1 MTSGSSSAASDLGVQ
16 SSDVSLTFDDSEIV
30 VNPGERLD
38 LNCGFKGE
46 YRYCIWE
53 VEGAKPIQVED
64 VYGNFHPGM
73 SKPEVSEGNE
83 CGIVINSVS
92 TEQHGMWT
100 CRVFITGNSLEGT
113 KNVIVTVKP
122 TYPVLEVDNSQLLE
136 VTSEE
141 ETPVKCVVAAA
152 RPAVGIRWFLGDKD
166 VTVMAETE
174 ETPTDNEGMYKSIS
188 TLRRTFEP
196 MENGMT
202 LTCSVSHKT
211 LTVPENESIPLNVIF
226 KPVEKPVSTYYQIR
240 PGSDYEV
247 KLNFSAN
254 PPPIRKEW
262 RYGDSFQNIAVSIE
276 IPGAKDRYETYI
288 EELGNGMYTAT
299 LRIAGFKEEDA
310 NQRYLLVVENDIG
323 ETTYK
328 VRLSMDD
335 APKDGD
341 SETRDH
347 DKNPSTEYSVSEG
360 IVFDDDTMSNTLSG
374 GAVAGIVIVVLV
386 IVAAVAAAGYARYR
400 QMFCFA
406 PVVTPDPEEGKE
418 TKEEHS
424 DTESA
429 RGANT
434 TRAANLKNSLGRL
447 TQVFKKPKKEQ
458 ETKLENI
465 GDDEKRSLT
474 TDDPKKG
481 SPVKEQNVDDKELT
495 GETRIP
501 EEMLPPIQNS
511 EQNNSEVKRELSDEI
526 KVPEDGTPH
535 MVNAEQKPAEKKEV
549 VYAELDLGK
558 SESDKKTEVKAEDK
572 TEYAQIV
579 GTVTDNRED
588 EKKE

>member
-1 MTSGSSSAASDLGVQ
+1 MCKCSFVRVACVALALAAASLAQEYSVDEPNSGDVVFNGVQ
-16 SSDVSLTFDDSEIV
+16 SSEDLLIFDASEIV

-38 LNCGFKGE
+38 LNCGFKGP
-46 YRYCIWE
+46 YRHCIWE
-53 VEGAKPIQVED
+53 LEGAKPIQVED
-64 VYGNFHPGM
+64 VYENVHPGM

-92 TEQHGMWT
+92 TEQHGLWT
-100 CRVFITGNSLEGT
+100 CRVFITGNSLEGS

-122 TYPVLEVDNSQLLE
+122 TSPVLEVDNSQLLE
-136 VTSEE
+136 VNSDE

-152 RPAVGIRWFLGDKD
+152 RPAVGIRWFLGDRD

-196 MENGMT
+196 MENGMM

-211 LTVPENESIPLNVIF
+211 LNAPENESIPLNVIF

-254 PPPIRKEW
+254 PRPIRKEW

-276 IPGAKDRYETYI
+276 IPGAKDHYETYL
-288 EELGNGMYTAT
+288 EELGNGMYTAV

-310 NQRYLLVVENDIG
+310 NQRYLLVVENDLG
-323 ETTYK
+323 ETEYK

-347 DKNPSTEYSVSEG
+347 DKNPSTEYSVSE
-360 IVFDDDTMSNTLSG
+360 DTLSG
-374 GAVAGIVIVVLV
+374 GAVAGIVIVVLI
-386 IVAAVAAAGYARYR
+386 IVAAIGAAAYARYR

-418 TKEEHS
+418 TKEEH

-481 SPVKEQNVDDKELT
+481 SPIKEQNVDD
-495 GETRIP
+495 
-501 EEMLPPIQNS
+501 
-511 EQNNSEVKRELSDEI
+511 
-526 KVPEDGTPH
+526 
-535 MVNAEQKPAEKKEV
+535 KEV

-558 SESDKKTEVKAEDK
+558 SESDKKTEVKAEEK

>member
-1 MTSGSSSAASDLGVQ
+1 MCKCSFVRVACVALALAAASLAQEYSVNEPNNSDVVFNGVQ

-347 DKNPSTEYSVSEG
+347 DKNPSTEYSVSE
-360 IVFDDDTMSNTLSG
+360 DTLSG

-418 TKEEHS
+418 TKEEH

-474 TDDPKKG
+474 TEDPKKG
-481 SPVKEQNVDDKELT
+481 SPVKEQNVDD
-495 GETRIP
+495 
-501 EEMLPPIQNS
+501 
-511 EQNNSEVKRELSDEI
+511 
-526 KVPEDGTPH
+526 
-535 MVNAEQKPAEKKEV
+535 KEV

>member
-1 MTSGSSSAASDLGVQ
+1 MCKCSFVRVACVALALAAASLAQEYSVNEPNNSDVVFNGVQ

-347 DKNPSTEYSVSEG
+347 DKNPSTEYSVSE
-360 IVFDDDTMSNTLSG
+360 DTLSG

-418 TKEEHS
+418 TKEEH

-481 SPVKEQNVDDKELT
+481 SPVKEQNVDDKE
-495 GETRIP
+495 
-501 EEMLPPIQNS
+501 
-511 EQNNSEVKRELSDEI
+511 
-526 KVPEDGTPH
+526 
-535 MVNAEQKPAEKKEV
+535 V

>member
-1 MTSGSSSAASDLGVQ
+1 MCKCSFVRVACVALALAAASLAQEYSVNEPNNSDVVFNGVQ

-335 APKDGD
+335 APKD
-341 SETRDH
+341 
-347 DKNPSTEYSVSEG
+347 
-360 IVFDDDTMSNTLSG
+360 TLSG

-481 SPVKEQNVDDKELT
+481 SPVKEQNVDDKE
-495 GETRIP
+495 
-501 EEMLPPIQNS
+501 
-511 EQNNSEVKRELSDEI
+511 
-526 KVPEDGTPH
+526 
-535 MVNAEQKPAEKKEV
+535 V

>member
-1 MTSGSSSAASDLGVQ
+1 MCKCSFVRVACVALALAAASLAQEYSVDEPNNGDVVFNGVQ
-16 SSDVSLTFDDSEIV
+16 GSDVSLIFDASEIV
-30 VNPGERLD
+30 VNPGEQLD
-38 LNCGFKGE
+38 LNCGFKGQ
-46 YRYCIWE
+46 YRHCIWE
-53 VEGAKPIQVED
+53 LEGAKPIQVQD
-64 VYGNFHPGM
+64 VYENVHPGM
-73 SKPEVSEGNE
+73 SKPVESEGNE

-100 CRVFITGNSLEGT
+100 CRVFITGNSLEGS

-122 TYPVLEVDNSQLLE
+122 TYPVLEVDNNQLLE
-136 VTSEE
+136 VNSDE

-152 RPAVGIRWFLGDKD
+152 RPAVGIRWFLGDRD

-196 MENGMT
+196 MENGMM

-211 LTVPENESIPLNVIF
+211 LNVPENASISLNVVF

-276 IPGAKDRYETYI
+276 IPGAKDHYETYM

-310 NQRYLLVVENDIG
+310 NQRYLLVVENELG
-323 ETTYK
+323 ETEYK

-347 DKNPSTEYSVSEG
+347 DKNPSTEYSVSEE
-360 IVFDDDTMSNTLSG
+360 TLSG
-374 GAVAGIVIVVLV
+374 GAVAGIVIVVLI
-386 IVAAVAAAGYARYR
+386 IVAAIGAAAYARYR

-406 PVVTPDPEEGKE
+406 PRAESKAYIGDAERNETDNGTANDAVKASTDHVNGK
-418 TKEEHS
+418 TDS
-424 DTESA
+424 TV
-429 RGANT
+429 ANG
-434 TRAANLKNSLGRL
+434 NGNVEQ
-447 TQVFKKPKKEQ
+447 TQV
-458 ETKLENI
+458 
-465 GDDEKRSLT
+465 
-474 TDDPKKG
+474 
-481 SPVKEQNVDDKELT
+481 
-495 GETRIP
+495 
-501 EEMLPPIQNS
+501 EEI
-511 EQNNSEVKRELSDEI
+511 NN
-526 KVPEDGTPH
+526 
-535 MVNAEQKPAEKKEV
+535 EKKN
-549 VYAELDLGK
+549 
-558 SESDKKTEVKAEDK
+558 
-572 TEYAQIV
+572 
-579 GTVTDNRED
+579 TDV
-588 EKKE
+588 

>member
-1 MTSGSSSAASDLGVQ
+1 MCKCSFVRVACVALALAAASLAQEYSVDEPNNGDVVFNGVQ
-16 SSDVSLTFDDSEIV
+16 GSDVSLIFDASEIV
-30 VNPGERLD
+30 VNPGEQLD
-38 LNCGFKGE
+38 LNCGFKGQ
-46 YRYCIWE
+46 YRHCIWE
-53 VEGAKPIQVED
+53 LEGAKPIQVQD
-64 VYGNFHPGM
+64 VYENVHPGM
-73 SKPEVSEGNE
+73 SKPVESEGNE

-100 CRVFITGNSLEGT
+100 CRVFITGNSLEGS

-122 TYPVLEVDNSQLLE
+122 TYPVLEVDNNQLLE
-136 VTSEE
+136 VNSDE

-152 RPAVGIRWFLGDKD
+152 RPAVGIRWFLGDRD

-196 MENGMT
+196 MENGMM

-211 LTVPENESIPLNVIF
+211 LNVPENASISLNVVF

-276 IPGAKDRYETYI
+276 IPGAKDHYETYM

-310 NQRYLLVVENDIG
+310 NQRYLLVVENELG
-323 ETTYK
+323 ETEYK

-347 DKNPSTEYSVSEG
+347 DKNPSTEYSVSEE
-360 IVFDDDTMSNTLSG
+360 TLSG
-374 GAVAGIVIVVLV
+374 GAVAGIVIVVLI
-386 IVAAVAAAGYARYR
+386 IVAAIGAAAYARYR

-418 TKEEHS
+418 TKEEH

-474 TDDPKKG
+474 TDEPKKG
-481 SPVKEQNVDDKELT
+481 SPIKEQNVDD
-495 GETRIP
+495 
-501 EEMLPPIQNS
+501 
-511 EQNNSEVKRELSDEI
+511 
-526 KVPEDGTPH
+526 
-535 MVNAEQKPAEKKEV
+535 KEV

>member
-1 MTSGSSSAASDLGVQ
+1 MCKCSFVRVACVALALAAASLAQEYSVDEPNNGDVVFNGVQ
-16 SSDVSLTFDDSEIV
+16 GSDVSLIFDASEIV
-30 VNPGERLD
+30 VNPGEQLD
-38 LNCGFKGE
+38 LNCGFKGQ
-46 YRYCIWE
+46 YRHCIWE
-53 VEGAKPIQVED
+53 LEGAKPIQVQD
-64 VYGNFHPGM
+64 VYENVHPGM
-73 SKPEVSEGNE
+73 SKPVESEGNE

-100 CRVFITGNSLEGT
+100 CRVFITGNSLEGS

-122 TYPVLEVDNSQLLE
+122 TYPVLEVDNNQLLE
-136 VTSEE
+136 VNSDE

-152 RPAVGIRWFLGDKD
+152 RPAVGIRWFLGDRD

-196 MENGMT
+196 MENGMM

-211 LTVPENESIPLNVIF
+211 LNVPENASISLNVVF

-276 IPGAKDRYETYI
+276 IPGAKDHYETYM

-310 NQRYLLVVENDIG
+310 NQRYLLVVENELG
-323 ETTYK
+323 ETEYK

-347 DKNPSTEYSVSEG
+347 DKNPSTEYSVSEE
-360 IVFDDDTMSNTLSG
+360 TLSG
-374 GAVAGIVIVVLV
+374 GAVAGIVIVVLI
-386 IVAAVAAAGYARYR
+386 IVAAIGAAAYARYR

-474 TDDPKKG
+474 TDEPKKG
-481 SPVKEQNVDDKELT
+481 SPIKEQNVDD
-495 GETRIP
+495 
-501 EEMLPPIQNS
+501 
-511 EQNNSEVKRELSDEI
+511 
-526 KVPEDGTPH
+526 
-535 MVNAEQKPAEKKEV
+535 KEV

>member
-1 MTSGSSSAASDLGVQ
+1 MCECSFVRVACVALALAAASLAQEYSVDEPNNRDVVFNGVQ
-16 SSDVSLTFDDSEIV
+16 SSDVSLIFDDADII

-38 LNCGFKGE
+38 LNCGFQGQ
-46 YRYCIWE
+46 YRHCIWE
-53 VEGAKPIQVED
+53 LEGAKPIQVQD
-64 VYGNFHPGM
+64 VYDNVHPGM
-73 SKPEVSEGNE
+73 SKPEVPEGNE

-92 TEQHGMWT
+92 TEQHGKWT
-100 CRVFITGNSLEGT
+100 CRVFITGNSLEGS
-113 KNVIVTVKP
+113 KKVIVTVKP
-122 TYPVLEVDNSQLLE
+122 TYPILEVDNSQLLE
-136 VTSEE
+136 VTSDA

-196 MENGMT
+196 MENGMM
-202 LTCSVSHKT
+202 LVCSVSHKT
-211 LTVPENESIPLNVIF
+211 LTVPENASIPLNVVF

-254 PPPIRKEW
+254 PPPTRKEW
-262 RYGDSFQNIAVSIE
+262 RYGDTFQNIAVSIE

-310 NQRYLLVVENDIG
+310 NQRYMLVVQNDLG
-323 ETTYK
+323 ETSYK

-347 DKNPSTEYSVSEG
+347 DKNPSTEYSVSE
-360 IVFDDDTMSNTLSG
+360 DTLSG
-374 GAVAGIVIVVLV
+374 GAVAGIVIVVLI
-386 IVAAVAAAGYARYR
+386 IVTAVAAAGYARYR

-418 TKEEHS
+418 TKEEH

-474 TDDPKKG
+474 TEDPKKG
-481 SPVKEQNVDDKELT
+481 SPIKEQNVDD
-495 GETRIP
+495 
-501 EEMLPPIQNS
+501 
-511 EQNNSEVKRELSDEI
+511 
-526 KVPEDGTPH
+526 
-535 MVNAEQKPAEKKEV
+535 KEV

>member
-1 MTSGSSSAASDLGVQ
+1 MCECSFVRVACVALALAAASLAQEYSVDEPNNRDVVFNGVQ
-16 SSDVSLTFDDSEIV
+16 SSDVSLIFDDADII

-38 LNCGFKGE
+38 LNCGFQGQ
-46 YRYCIWE
+46 YRHCIWE
-53 VEGAKPIQVED
+53 LEGAKPIQVQD
-64 VYGNFHPGM
+64 VYDNVHPGM
-73 SKPEVSEGNE
+73 SKPEVPEGNE

-92 TEQHGMWT
+92 TEQHGKWT
-100 CRVFITGNSLEGT
+100 CRVFITGNSLEGS
-113 KNVIVTVKP
+113 KKVIVTVKP
-122 TYPVLEVDNSQLLE
+122 TYPILEVDNSQLLE
-136 VTSEE
+136 VTSDA

-196 MENGMT
+196 MENGMM
-202 LTCSVSHKT
+202 LVCSVSHKT
-211 LTVPENESIPLNVIF
+211 LTVPENASIPLNVVF

-254 PPPIRKEW
+254 PPPTRKEW
-262 RYGDSFQNIAVSIE
+262 RYGDTFQNIAVSIE

-310 NQRYLLVVENDIG
+310 NQRYMLVVQNDLG
-323 ETTYK
+323 ETSYK

-335 APKDGD
+335 APKD
-341 SETRDH
+341 
-347 DKNPSTEYSVSEG
+347 
-360 IVFDDDTMSNTLSG
+360 TLSG
-374 GAVAGIVIVVLV
+374 GAVAGIVIVVLI
-386 IVAAVAAAGYARYR
+386 IVTAVAAAGYARYR

-418 TKEEHS
+418 TKEEH

-474 TDDPKKG
+474 TEDPKKG
-481 SPVKEQNVDDKELT
+481 SPIKEQNVDDKELT

-535 MVNAEQKPAEKKEV
+535 MVNAEQKAADKKEV

>member
-1 MTSGSSSAASDLGVQ
+1 MLKFLVISTFLLIGVQ
-16 SSDVSLTFDDSEIV
+16 GSDVSLIFDASEIV
-30 VNPGERLD
+30 VNPGEQLD
-38 LNCGFKGE
+38 LNCGFKGQ
-46 YRYCIWE
+46 YRHCIWE
-53 VEGAKPIQVED
+53 LEGAKPIQVQD
-64 VYGNFHPGM
+64 VYENVHPGM
-73 SKPEVSEGNE
+73 SKPVESEGNE

-100 CRVFITGNSLEGT
+100 CRVFITGNSLEGS

-122 TYPVLEVDNSQLLE
+122 TYPVLEVDNNQLLE
-136 VTSEE
+136 VNSDE

-152 RPAVGIRWFLGDKD
+152 RPAVGIRWFLGDRD

-196 MENGMT
+196 MENGMM

-211 LTVPENESIPLNVIF
+211 LNVPENASISLNVVF

-276 IPGAKDRYETYI
+276 IPGAKDHYETYM

-310 NQRYLLVVENDIG
+310 NQRYLLVVENELG
-323 ETTYK
+323 ETEYK

-360 IVFDDDTMSNTLSG
+360 IVFDDDTMSKTLSG
-374 GAVAGIVIVVLV
+374 GAVAGIVIVVLI
-386 IVAAVAAAGYARYR
+386 IVAAIGAAAYARYR

-474 TDDPKKG
+474 TDEPKKG
-481 SPVKEQNVDDKELT
+481 SPIKEQNVDD
-495 GETRIP
+495 
-501 EEMLPPIQNS
+501 
-511 EQNNSEVKRELSDEI
+511 
-526 KVPEDGTPH
+526 
-535 MVNAEQKPAEKKEV
+535 KEV

>member
-1 MTSGSSSAASDLGVQ
+1 MCKCSFVRVACVALALAAASLAQEYSVDEPNNSDVVFNGVQ
-16 SSDVSLTFDDSEIV
+16 SSEYSLIFDASEIV

-38 LNCGFKGE
+38 LNCGFKGQ
-46 YRYCIWE
+46 YRHCIWE
-53 VEGAKPIQVED
+53 LEGAKPIQVQD
-64 VYGNFHPGM
+64 VYENVHPGM

-100 CRVFITGNSLEGT
+100 CRVFITGNSLEGS

-136 VTSEE
+136 VTSDE

-196 MENGMT
+196 MENGLT

-211 LTVPENESIPLNVIF
+211 LNVPENESIPLNVVF

-276 IPGAKDRYETYI
+276 IPGAKDHYETYM
-288 EELGNGMYTAT
+288 EDLGNGMYTAT

-310 NQRYLLVVENDIG
+310 NQRYLLVVENELG
-323 ETTYK
+323 ETEYK

-347 DKNPSTEYSVSEG
+347 DKNPSTEYSVSE
-360 IVFDDDTMSNTLSG
+360 DTLSG
-374 GAVAGIVIVVLV
+374 GAVAGIVIVVLI
-386 IVAAVAAAGYARYR
+386 IVAAIGAAAYARYR

-418 TKEEHS
+418 TKEEH

-481 SPVKEQNVDDKELT
+481 SPIKEQNVDD
-495 GETRIP
+495 
-501 EEMLPPIQNS
+501 
-511 EQNNSEVKRELSDEI
+511 
-526 KVPEDGTPH
+526 
-535 MVNAEQKPAEKKEV
+535 KEV

>member
-1 MTSGSSSAASDLGVQ
+1 MCKCSFVRVACVALALAAASLAQEYSVNEPNNSDVVFNGVQ

-335 APKDGD
+335 APKD
-341 SETRDH
+341 
-347 DKNPSTEYSVSEG
+347 
-360 IVFDDDTMSNTLSG
+360 TLSG

-406 PVVTPDPEEGKE
+406 PRAESKAYIGDAERNETDNGTANDAVKASTDHVNGK
-418 TKEEHS
+418 T
-424 DTESA
+424 DGTV
-429 RGANT
+429 ANG
-434 TRAANLKNSLGRL
+434 NGNVEQ
-447 TQVFKKPKKEQ
+447 TQV
-458 ETKLENI
+458 
-465 GDDEKRSLT
+465 
-474 TDDPKKG
+474 
-481 SPVKEQNVDDKELT
+481 
-495 GETRIP
+495 
-501 EEMLPPIQNS
+501 EEI
-511 EQNNSEVKRELSDEI
+511 NN
-526 KVPEDGTPH
+526 
-535 MVNAEQKPAEKKEV
+535 EKKN
-549 VYAELDLGK
+549 
-558 SESDKKTEVKAEDK
+558 
-572 TEYAQIV
+572 
-579 GTVTDNRED
+579 TDV
-588 EKKE
+588 

>member
-1 MTSGSSSAASDLGVQ
+1 MCKCSFVRVACVALALAAASLAQEYSVDEPNNSDVVFNGVQ
-16 SSDVSLTFDDSEIV
+16 SSEYSLIFDASEIV

-38 LNCGFKGE
+38 LNCGFKGQ
-46 YRYCIWE
+46 YRHCIWE
-53 VEGAKPIQVED
+53 LEGAKPIQVQD
-64 VYGNFHPGM
+64 VYENVHPGM

-100 CRVFITGNSLEGT
+100 CRVFITGNSLEGS

-136 VTSEE
+136 VTSDE

-196 MENGMT
+196 MENGLT

-211 LTVPENESIPLNVIF
+211 LNVPENESIPLNVVF

-276 IPGAKDRYETYI
+276 IPGAKDHYETYM
-288 EELGNGMYTAT
+288 EDLGNGMYTAT

-310 NQRYLLVVENDIG
+310 NQRYLLVVENELG
-323 ETTYK
+323 ETEYK

-347 DKNPSTEYSVSEG
+347 DKNPSTEYSVSE
-360 IVFDDDTMSNTLSG
+360 DTLSG
-374 GAVAGIVIVVLV
+374 GAVAGIVIVVLI
-386 IVAAVAAAGYARYR
+386 IVAAIGAAAYARYR

-481 SPVKEQNVDDKELT
+481 SPIKEQNVDD
-495 GETRIP
+495 
-501 EEMLPPIQNS
+501 
-511 EQNNSEVKRELSDEI
+511 
-526 KVPEDGTPH
+526 
-535 MVNAEQKPAEKKEV
+535 KEV